1 MYLYKTDFNV
11 ALLNAYLSSLMWLMG
26 EWLVQ
31 GVWGHRCSMVRK
43 TSWRASA
50 VLNRH
55 PLVTKTPLAI
65 YPQRFT
71 IGFGSGE
78 HAGCSKNITL
88 FSWKRFLHQVKGPIS
103 TKDGGLHSWG
113 IPAQMRPRVH
123 ISARCLMPLHE
134 LSLHCSTEVKKKHLA
149 WGRDQPLVFT
159 GGFYGCT
166 FLSTFIQ
173 DPERPISTAA
183 WTILPHSMYFCSCFF
198 LYLHFAPVFT
208 TCLWST
214 HVEGLSMVCKFCS
227 INRLMSTLGSCCFYV
242 SHGSVFPDSVYHVSR
257 VMTLATPPHRGKAG
271 YQTC

>member
-1 MYLYKTDFNV
+1 MYLYKTDLKV
-11 ALLNAYLSSLMWLMG
+11 ALLDAYLSSLMWLMG

-43 TSWRASA
+43 TSWRAPA

-149 WGRDQPLVFT
+149 WGRDQPLVGSVAALFCPLS
-159 GGFYGCT
+159 FRILSVQPQQPPEQFCHIQCT
-166 FLSTFIQ
+166 FALVSSCICILRLCLQ
-173 DPERPISTAA
+173 PAYDPP
-183 WTILPHSMYFCSCFF
+183 M
-198 LYLHFAPVFT
+198 
-208 TCLWST
+208 
-214 HVEGLSMVCKFCS
+214 
-227 INRLMSTLGSCCFYV
+227 
-242 SHGSVFPDSVYHVSR
+242 
-257 VMTLATPPHRGKAG
+257 
-271 YQTC
+271 